1 VVSEFTL
8 SLPKGTKTGI
18 QNAKNEH
25 PDRTFHMMDA
35 GFPMFSYR
43 DCKG

>member
-1 VVSEFTL
+1 MYNL
-8 SLPKGTKTGI
+8 SVMPVKTGI

-35 GFPMFSYR
+35 GS
-43 DCKG
+43 

>member
-1 VVSEFTL
+1 MYNPSVMPV
-8 SLPKGTKTGI
+8 KTGI

-25 PDRTFHMMDA
+25 PDRTFQMMDA